1 MDFSRVRL
9 YDWTINAPGLILSG
23 VGLCECTVELFE
35 AIRVDRV
42 ECLDTQSKPPRSL
55 LVCHEC
61 AFDQEW
67 LAFCLCQ
74 CSVELIC
81 RSRTQVLFEKQRLP

>member
-35 AIRVDRV
+35 ATGVDHV
-42 ECLDTQSKPPRSL
+42 ECLDTQSKPPRLLLSLSRVRFKPGVVGLL
-55 LVCHEC
+55 LVPVYC
-61 AFDQEW
+61 
-67 LAFCLCQ
+67 
-74 CSVELIC
+74 
-81 RSRTQVLFEKQRLP
+81 

>member
-1 MDFSRVRL
+1 MTGLLMLRV
-9 YDWTINAPGLILSG
+9 LILSG

-42 ECLDTQSKPPRSL
+42 ECLDAQSKPPRSL
-55 LVCHEC
+55 LACHEC

-74 CSVELIC
+74 CTVELIC

>member
-1 MDFSRVRL
+1 MACLFGHFLDSLQNPLQSFRYSAVKWDGFRNTLDFSRIRL

-42 ECLDTQSKPPRSL
+42 ECLDTQSKTSPIAFSL
-55 LVCHEC
+55 
-61 AFDQEW
+61 
-67 LAFCLCQ
+67 
-74 CSVELIC
+74 
-81 RSRTQVLFEKQRLP
+81 SRVRF